1 MTIVALDRTETP
13 DQVLARVLRERR
25 IANLPVVADDAP
37 KTTKVAFGIH
47 RGKYVCHLP
56 LTYLRWMV
64 REFRPYSNQVHVLA
78 AAVVELRKRE
88 ALITGTKGA
97 VQ

>member
-1 MTIVALDRTETP
+1 VTILALDRPETP

-37 KTTKVAFGIH
+37 KTTRIAFGVH

-56 LTYLRWMV
+56 LAYLRWMV
-64 REFRPYSNQVHVLA
+64 HEFRPYSNQVHVLA
-78 AAVVELRKRE
+78 AAVVELRRRE
-88 ALITGTKGA
+88 ALIAGTKGE
-97 VQ
+97 QQ